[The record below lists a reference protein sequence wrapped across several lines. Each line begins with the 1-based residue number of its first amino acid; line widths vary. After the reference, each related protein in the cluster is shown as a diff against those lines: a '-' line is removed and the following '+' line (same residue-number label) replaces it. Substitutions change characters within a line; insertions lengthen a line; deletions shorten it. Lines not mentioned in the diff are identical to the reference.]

1 MIKLDAHKA
10 VHFCDGLTRRDF
22 LHAGALGLGGFGLT
36 LSDLFALKAS
46 GAIRTDKD
54 VNCICLF
61 LVGAPSQLDTWDMKP
76 DAPSEIRGPY
86 KAIKTNVPGI
96 QISEIFPRMA
106 THADKFAL
114 IRSVHYAGVAVH
126 DAGHQV
132 MQTGRLFQAGTESP
146 HVGSILGYRQGPEGR
161 HPAARAAAAPDR
173 QHRRQ
178 HAARPVGRVPRQGVR
193 PVRPRLRS
201 VGSGLQGARPAAAG
215 LPDRDPRR
223 PAPQPARPGRRRRQG
238 LRSEPRRAPAEF
250 LVRPGLHADLV
261 VGGPRRVRPVEG
273 ARRAEGQVRAQPL
286 RHELSARP
294 SADRSRRAIR
304 DGEHVRDGVQR
315 DHVGHP
321 RLGARSAR
329 SRRTAICSARCSTT
343 PTRRCSRT

>member
-22 LHAGALGLGGFGLT
+22 LHAGAIGLAGFGLT

-46 GAIRTDKD
+46 GAVRTDKD

-86 KAIKTNVPGI
+86 KPIKTNVPGI

-114 IRSVHYAGVAVH
+114 IRSGDYAGVAVH

-146 HVGSILGYRQGPEGR
+146 ARRFDSRLRQRAQRR
-161 HPAARAAAAPDR
+161 HSAARPAAASDRKHRREHAARAI
-173 QHRRQ
+173 
-178 HAARPVGRVPRQGVR
+178 GRFPRQGVR
-193 PVRPRLRS
+193 PLRAGLRS
-201 VGSGLQGARPAAAG
+201 LGSGVQGPRPAAAR
-215 LPDRDPRR
+215 LPDCD
-223 PAPQPARPGRRRRQG
+223 PGR
-238 LRSEPRRAPAEF
+238 SAAEP
-250 LVRPGLHADLV
+250 
-261 VGGPRRVRPVEG
+261 
-273 ARRAEGQVRAQPL
+273 
-286 RHELSARP
+286 
-294 SADRSRRAIR
+294 
-304 DGEHVRDGVQR
+304 
-315 DHVGHP
+315 
-321 RLGARSAR
+321 AR
-329 SRRTAICSARCSTT
+329 SRSMA
-343 PTRRCSRT
+343 P